1 MNRRTGF
8 LSAAFL
14 FVAAMP
20 CAAGENPPSA
30 SDSPAPVAVTRTEL
44 KQFLENSKHAK
55 PRLPLPPPTAEEIAK
70 AKTKAAAAPGLGGII
85 NHGRMRQ
92 IYLPKEWVSGGFTR
106 EPDPAMTLNSAY
118 KTMFFWIVSR
128 ANNCAYC
135 QGHQETKLSAEGV
148 SEDTI
153 AALDG
158 DWSEFTPAEQA
169 AFAFTKKLTYEPQ
182 SITNADIDSLRR
194 YYKDP
199 AIVEIALT
207 VAGNNAMNRWTG
219 ALRIPQEDHRGYLS
233 DTAPKFANTE
243 SRVAPL
249 DRKSKTKQAVPFD
262 RGPLPTPAEI
272 EAGLEAA
279 RARTPRVAL
288 VDESKAREIVTTE
301 TDAAPVAEWV
311 RLLSTFPKHGPARV
325 AMHRATET
333 KGKLDPVLKAQI
345 QWVAA
350 INDRA
355 WYALGHAKKRLA
367 DLGQSEDQIL
377 ALNGDRKAL
386 KPGDQAV
393 LALAKK
399 LTVNPARI
407 TDNDIEAIRA
417 HFSDFETAE
426 AVFLITEAA
435 FFDRLTES
443 VGLRL
448 ER

>member
-1 MNRRTGF
+1 MIRRTPF
-8 LSAAFL
+8 AA
-14 FVAAMP
+14 AALLVL
-20 CAAGENPPSA
+20 AARPSQAAENPPSA
-30 SDSPAPVAVTRTEL
+30 SDTPSPVAATRAEL
-44 KQFLENSKHAK
+44 KQLLEESKHAK

-70 AKTKAAAAPGLGGII
+70 AKTKAAYPGLGGII
-85 NHGRMRQ
+85 NNGRMRQ
-92 IYLPKEWVSGGFTR
+92 MYLPKEWVSGGFSR
-106 EPDPAMTLNSAY
+106 EPDPAMTLTNAY

-135 QGHQETKLSAEGV
+135 QGHQETKLSADGV

-158 DWSEFTPAEQA
+158 DWSEFTPAERA
-169 AFAFTKKLTYEPQ
+169 AFALTKKLTYEPQ
-182 SITNADIDSLRR
+182 AITNADIDALRPF
-194 YYKDP
+194 YKDA
-199 AIVEIALT
+199 AILEIVMT

-219 ALRIPQEDHRGYLS
+219 ALRIPQEDHRVYLS
-233 DTAPKFANTE
+233 DTSPKYANAE
-243 SRVAPL
+243 SRIAPL
-249 DRKSKTKQAVPFD
+249 DRSSKTKYAVPFD
-262 RGPLPTPAEI
+262 RGALPTSAEI

-279 RARTPRVAL
+279 RSRTPRIAL
-288 VDESKAREIVTTE
+288 VDESKARAIVATE
-301 TDAAPVAEWV
+301 GESGPVAEWV
-311 RLLSTFPKHGPARV
+311 RLLATFPKYGPTRV

-355 WYALGHAKKRLA
+355 WYALGHAEKRLA
-367 DLGQSEDQIL
+367 ELGQSDEQIT
-377 ALNGDRKAL
+377 ALNGDRKGL

-407 TDNDIEAIRA
+407 TDNDIESIRA
-417 HFSDFETAE
+417 HFSDAETAE

-435 FFDRLTES
+435 FFDRLTEAA
-443 VGLRL
+443 GLRL